1 MQRNRPPS
9 EQTTTVL
16 LALAEDP
23 TTWRHGYEL
32 CQQTHLKA
40 GTMYPIL
47 IRLTDRGLLETAW
60 ETEVPVGRPP
70 RHLYRLT
77 EAGLEFANELNEE
90 KMLAA
95 KAKRARLRPRMEGA

>member
-23 TTWRHGYEL
+23 TSWRHGYEL
-32 CQQTHLKA
+32 CQQTELKA

-47 IRLTDRGLLETAW
+47 MRLADRGLLETTW
-60 ETEVPVGRPP
+60 ESEIPVGRPP

-77 EAGLEFANELNEE
+77 EAGLELTHELNEK
-90 KMLAA
+90 KMLAI